1 MGGSYPYAGVIRDPA
16 GNLYGTTAWGGDLN
30 CLVYLEPGCGLVYK
44 LEPAG
49 NYTVLYS
56 SSGESDGAIPDSAGV
71 VRDTAGNLY
80 GTTAYGGNY
89 GATPYGGPFYV
100 SPCTNPAGCGV
111 VFSIDTAGQLTVL
124 YGFTGSTDGAYPNA
138 GLVNGRAAPFLQ
150 PSKVR

>member
-89 GATPYGGPFYV
+89 GATPYG
-100 SPCTNPAGCGV
+100 
-111 VFSIDTAGQLTVL
+111 IDTAGQFTML